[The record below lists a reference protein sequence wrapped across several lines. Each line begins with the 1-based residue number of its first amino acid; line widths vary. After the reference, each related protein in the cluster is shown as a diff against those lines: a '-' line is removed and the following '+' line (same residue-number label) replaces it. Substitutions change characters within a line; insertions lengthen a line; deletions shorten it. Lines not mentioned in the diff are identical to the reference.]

1 MLHPLHQAQGEV
13 VRPQGGQGQG
23 DLVGLTPLQQA
34 VAQPLQCPVVAGGQA
49 GEGHLLVA
57 GVPARL
63 DALLDQP
70 LGIAGAHRP
79 VGVARLTEAAAPDA
93 AAEHL
98 QHHPVVDDLGGGYN
112 GLNREIALVKVLDDA
127 LGHPGRSP
135 LQRGDGGHRAV
146 AVIAHLVKRGHID
159 ARNPGRGGEELLLT
173 PALLP
178 GLAVELDNLHTHVLP
193 FPQDEQIHKGGQ
205 GLWIKGAGSPRHH
218 DGRQLCPLPA
228 AQGKASQIQHV
239 EHIGIGHLIAQGE
252 ANQVEIGDGIAALQ
266 AVQGNPLPA
275 HLLLHVA
282 PGGKHALTP
291 HPIHLVH

>member
-1 MLHPLHQAQGEV
+1 M
-13 VRPQGGQGQG
+13 
-23 DLVGLTPLQQA
+23 
-34 VAQPLQCPVVAGGQA
+34 
-49 GEGHLLVA
+49 
-57 GVPARL
+57 
-63 DALLDQP
+63 
-70 LGIAGAHRP
+70 
-79 VGVARLTEAAAPDA
+79 
-93 AAEHL
+93 
-98 QHHPVVDDLGGGYN
+98 
-112 GLNREIALVKVLDDA
+112 
-127 LGHPGRSP
+127 
-135 LQRGDGGHRAV
+135 
-146 AVIAHLVKRGHID
+146 IAHLVKRGHVD
-159 ARNPGRGGEELLLT
+159 AGNPGRGGEELLLT